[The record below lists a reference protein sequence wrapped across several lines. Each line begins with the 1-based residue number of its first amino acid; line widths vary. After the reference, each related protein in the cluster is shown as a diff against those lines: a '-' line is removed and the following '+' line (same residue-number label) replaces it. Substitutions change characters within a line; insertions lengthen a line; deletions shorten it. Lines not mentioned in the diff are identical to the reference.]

1 MKAHAVAPPREPK
14 YGAAMQPLLRLFSVA
29 ALGFAALSTQA
40 KTVEYPAGNPLFKL
54 ELPDGWTT
62 SADKDGN
69 LDVKANDKSDFNFS
83 IVPAAI
89 GTGQDIK
96 AFLPELAKT
105 MGKDMKDLQVEETAE
120 MATKQGMKVIILN
133 AKGKVESSD
142 TVITLAAFA
151 PVKEK
156 YFIILSVAE
165 KSVDQAHD
173 KAMGEIVNS
182 IELIK

>member
-1 MKAHAVAPPREPK
+1 
-14 YGAAMQPLLRLFSVA
+14 MQTLLRLFSVA
-29 ALGFAALSTQA
+29 ALGFAALSAQA
-40 KTVEYPAGNPLFKL
+40 KKVEYPSGNPLFKF

-83 IVPAAI
+83 IAPAAI
-89 GTGQDIK
+89 DTGQDIK

-105 MGKDMKDLQVEETAE
+105 MGKDMKDLQVGEIAE
-120 MATKQGMKVIILN
+120 MTTKTGMKVMILN

-142 TVITLAAFA
+142 MIITLAAFA
-151 PVKEK
+151 PEKDK
-156 YFIILSVAE
+156 YFLIMSVAE